1 MLVAIRKILAYLDWL
16 ALIAFIVIFGILLI
30 QKNVTA
36 GVITLIFAISIIIIM
51 IAESS
56 KRYFPQNRVS
66 GGKPLGN
73 PLVDVGIAVYGFVSF
88 SPDNHLNPLYIAGII
103 MVTIDFLLWMVNGYE
118 QMSGRKK

>member
-16 ALIAFIVIFGILLI
+16 ALIAFIIVFGIFLV

-36 GVITLIFAISIIIIM
+36 GVIALICAVGIILIM

-56 KRYFPQNRVS
+56 KRYSPQNRVS

-73 PLVDVGIAVYGFVSF
+73 PLVDVGLAVYGFVSF
-88 SPDNHLNPLYIAGII
+88 SPGDHLNPLYIAGII
-103 MVTIDFLLWMVNGYE
+103 MVTIDFLLWMVNAYE
-118 QMSGRKK
+118 LIYGRKK